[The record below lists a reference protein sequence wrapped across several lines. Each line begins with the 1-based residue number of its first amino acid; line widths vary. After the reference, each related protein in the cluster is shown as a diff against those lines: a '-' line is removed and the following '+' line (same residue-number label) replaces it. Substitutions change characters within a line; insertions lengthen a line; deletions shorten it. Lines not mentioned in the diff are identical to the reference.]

1 MTPTTSTSQRDITF
15 VVSFCTVGRGNVVGL
30 GIAVDDASAPRP
42 ATGMRLIIRRG
53 YHAA

>member
-30 GIAVDDASAPRP
+30 EVAVGDDSAPR
-42 ATGMRLIIRRG
+42 ANDGTRLIIRRG